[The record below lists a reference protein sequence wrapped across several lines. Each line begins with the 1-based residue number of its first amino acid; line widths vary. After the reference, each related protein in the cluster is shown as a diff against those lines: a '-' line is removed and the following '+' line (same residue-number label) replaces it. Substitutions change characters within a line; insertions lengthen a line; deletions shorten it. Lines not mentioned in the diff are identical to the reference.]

1 MSLLSFQKA
10 LTDLIASPQLCL
22 QLRNNPAAVLSR
34 YDLTSREQRRLQTVV
49 YQQGMSV
56 SCTLYRVNR
65 ITPIYT
71 MLPYTCFLLGEQLMP
86 VIEEFWAIDN
96 RSDLQFKREINIFGE
111 FLLQKLLSG
120 EIVNPYLREIVVMEL
135 AMNELK
141 FLPRELLM
149 ETGDDETSI
158 HPLVRLVPFDHPP
171 EPLLTALAGM
181 KLPEREKDT
190 GEYWLMLDHREEELS
205 FRALPHKN
213 GAAAVAGL

>member
-22 QLRNNPAAVLSR
+22 QLRNDPQAVLLQ
-34 YDLTSREQRRLQTVV
+34 YDLTNRERLRLRTVV
-49 YQQGMSV
+49 YQRGMSV

-65 ITPIYT
+65 ITPVYT
-71 MLPYTCFLLGEQLMP
+71 MLPYTCFLLGAQLMP

-96 RSDLQFKREINIFGE
+96 RSDLQFKREISIFGE

-120 EIVNPYLREIVVMEL
+120 ELVNPYLREIVVMEL
-135 AMNELK
+135 AINELK

-149 ETGDDETSI
+149 ENNNEETGL
-158 HPLVRLVPFDHPP
+158 HPLVRLVPFDHSP
-171 EPLLTALAGM
+171 ERLLTALANM
-181 KLPEREKDT
+181 QLPEQEEDT

-205 FRALPHKN
+205 FRALPHKS
-213 GAAAVAGL
+213 GAATAE

>member
-22 QLRNNPAAVLSR
+22 QLRNEPAAILSR

-86 VIEEFWAIDN
+86 VIEAFWAIDN

-111 FLLQKLLSG
+111 FLLQKLLSR
-120 EIVNPYLREIVVMEL
+120 EIVNPYLREITVMEL

-141 FLPRELLM
+141 FLPRKLLM
-149 ETGDDETSI
+149 ETGDDETGI

-181 KLPEREKDT
+181 KLPEQEEHT

>member
-22 QLRNNPAAVLSR
+22 QLRNDPQAVLLR
-34 YDLTSREQRRLQTVV
+34 YDLTNRERLRLRTVV
-49 YQQGMSV
+49 YQRGMSV

-65 ITPIYT
+65 ITPVYT
-71 MLPYTCFLLGEQLMP
+71 MLPYTCFLLGAQLMP

-96 RSDLQFKREINIFGE
+96 RSDLQFKREISIFGE

-135 AMNELK
+135 AINELK

-149 ETGDDETSI
+149 ENNNEETGL
-158 HPLVRLVPFDHPP
+158 HPLVRLVPFDHSP
-171 EPLLTALAGM
+171 EPLLTALANM
-181 KLPEREKDT
+181 QLPEQEEDT

-205 FRALPHKN
+205 FRPLPHKSR
-213 GAAAVAGL
+213 AATAE

>member
-22 QLRNNPAAVLSR
+22 QLRSDPTTVLLQ
-34 YDLTSREQRRLQTVV
+34 YDLTSRERLRLQAVV

-65 ITPIYT
+65 ITPVYT
-71 MLPYTCFLLGEQLMP
+71 MLPYTCFLLGAQLIP

-96 RSDLQFKREINIFGE
+96 RSDLQFKREISIFGE
-111 FLLQKLLSG
+111 FLLQKLLGG
-120 EIVNPYLREIVVMEL
+120 ELVNPYLREIVVMEL
-135 AMNELK
+135 AINELK
-141 FLPRELLM
+141 FLPRNLLM
-149 ETGDDETSI
+149 ENNNEETGL

-171 EPLLTALAGM
+171 EALLTALANM
-181 KLPEREKDT
+181 QLPGQEDDT

-205 FRALPHKN
+205 FRALPHKS
-213 GAAAVAGL
+213 GAAAAGWS